1 MDCIRKCL
9 IIRHYGIRVGVNN
22 MKENK
27 VQRAPVLASVGRAIK
42 LTVKSGNAGGIIFT
56 AIWMCVGAVTSYTAV
71 INARFFDA
79 AADMIAGKED
89 AFNLAIKWLGIWAL
103 LEIII
108 QIISMLNNR
117 ISVIMQQKL
126 SYYIENQVMDKIG
139 KIKLKYFDDREAQKK
154 IRFCKH
160 NFGNRVSNVTQ
171 CSLSMVR
178 YVITFVTAAVIL
190 WRADRFITIIVI
202 ICVFPGVV
210 LERIESDKYYEL
222 NQWNSFEGQ
231 MQSYLSKVIS
241 KRKYIK
247 EMRFYQLYDYMEE
260 RYEDSVYKMN
270 KQQLKLA
277 RTFLVADSIT
287 SILNYGSVAVAL
299 GIISWKIFHGEALIG
314 AFILVYTTVQ
324 NMQSSLTCVFSCIN
338 QITDSGRYLEDYE
351 TVLSYE
357 EEPLNNE
364 INADKVDKL
373 EVKFEHVYF
382 AYPGTEREVLKDINI
397 TIKQGEKI
405 AIVGENGSGKST
417 FVSLLE
423 GLYEPTRGRILVN
436 GEDIG
441 INMQLLRS
449 CLSCTTQEFLHFE
462 DTVAENICIGDAMK
476 SHTIE
481 DVECALEKSGI
492 KEEMKSLSNG
502 LETVLGVFAP
512 GGIDLSGG
520 QWQKIAMA
528 RNLIKKDALMMVM
541 DEPTAALD
549 PLAESKLYHEFQ
561 KLTVDKTVLLISH
574 RLGATRIADRVIVFD
589 NGQIKEDGT
598 HEQLL
603 RANGLYATM
612 YQAQSQ
618 WYVE

>member
-1 MDCIRKCL
+1 M
-9 IIRHYGIRVGVNN
+9 
-22 MKENK
+22 
-27 VQRAPVLASVGRAIK
+27 
-42 LTVKSGNAGGIIFT
+42 
-56 AIWMCVGAVTSYTAV
+56 
-71 INARFFDA
+71 
-79 AADMIAGKED
+79 
-89 AFNLAIKWLGIWAL
+89 
-103 LEIII
+103 
-108 QIISMLNNR
+108 
-117 ISVIMQQKL
+117 
-126 SYYIENQVMDKIG
+126 
-139 KIKLKYFDDREAQKK
+139 
-154 IRFCKH
+154 
-160 NFGNRVSNVTQ
+160 
-171 CSLSMVR
+171 
-178 YVITFVTAAVIL
+178 
-190 WRADRFITIIVI
+190 
-202 ICVFPGVV
+202 
-210 LERIESDKYYEL
+210 
-222 NQWNSFEGQ
+222 
-231 MQSYLSKVIS
+231 
-241 KRKYIK
+241 
-247 EMRFYQLYDYMEE
+247 
-260 RYEDSVYKMN
+260 
-270 KQQLKLA
+270 
-277 RTFLVADSIT
+277 ADSIT

-417 FVSLLE
+417 FISLLE

-492 KEEMKSLSNG
+492 KRRNEITVKWTRNCFGSFCSRWNRLVRRSMAENSDGKKSDK
-502 LETVLGVFAP
+502 ERC
-512 GGIDLSGG
+512 ID
-520 QWQKIAMA
+520 
-528 RNLIKKDALMMVM
+528 
-541 DEPTAALD
+541 
-549 PLAESKLYHEFQ
+549 
-561 KLTVDKTVLLISH
+561 
-574 RLGATRIADRVIVFD
+574 
-589 NGQIKEDGT
+589 DGYGRT
-598 HEQLL
+598 Y
-603 RANGLYATM
+603 GCT
-612 YQAQSQ
+612 
-618 WYVE
+618 